1 MASPATA
8 AMFAPH
14 LATLKAVQGLLTAL
28 SKAIQGP
35 SGNIISAVDGAVQAA
50 GSVLGAAPGGADDVA
65 GLLSTALNLLSKV
78 PGL

>member
-1 MASPATA
+1 MAPPAA
-8 AMFAPH
+8 AALFAPH
-14 LATLKAVQGLLTAL
+14 LATLRAVQALLTAL

-50 GSVLGAAPGGADDVA
+50 GSVLGNAPGGAGDVA
-65 GLLSTALNLLSKV
+65 GLLSTALNLLGKI